1 MKQNIIKF
9 KSLAFGICATCM
21 VLVTGCS
28 ESEYA
33 KINTDPS
40 TIAEGN
46 PVFLF
51 TQEQVQYQPFD
62 YLLWYYDGAYTS
74 KIVQAYS
81 PSSSFNDLYN
91 KLALN
96 LFMLNDT
103 RTILKLL
110 SIRCQLTK
118 LLNTHT
124 FRLWQTL

>member
-91 KLALN
+91 KLAEQIG
-96 LFMLNDT
+96 
-103 RTILKLL
+103 RA
-110 SIRCQLTK
+110 SCRE
-118 LLNTHT
+118 
-124 FRLWQTL
+124 RV

>member
-1 MKQNIIKF
+1 MPFIMKQNIIKF
-9 KSLAFGICATCM
+9 KSLAFGIYATCM
-21 VLVTGCS
+21 ILTTGCS

-33 KINTDPS
+33 NINTDPS

-81 PSSSFNDLYN
+81 PSSSFNDL
-91 KLALN
+91 
-96 LFMLNDT
+96 FMLNDT

>member
-51 TQEQVQYQPFD
+51 TQEQVQYQPSITCCGITMG
-62 YLLWYYDGAYTS
+62 L
-74 KIVQAYS
+74 
-81 PSSSFNDLYN
+81 
-91 KLALN
+91 
-96 LFMLNDT
+96 T
-103 RTILKLL
+103 RQK
-110 SIRCQLTK
+110 
-118 LLNTHT
+118 
-124 FRLWQTL
+124 